1 MANTKNN
8 YNTHGERR
16 GVFEIREVRKHCT
29 CESSYI
35 YFLHRYHIYIYTLF
49 VYFKKIKKDTHN
61 LKKYAQDPNRITKNK
76 YRKQYLVPPPYYI
89 EINIKKIHMC
99 FSKLFSSS
107 RFSFREWWMICF
119 LWIIMFTT

>member
-1 MANTKNN
+1 MANTKKN
-8 YNTHGERR
+8 YTHGERR
-16 GVFEIREVRKHCT
+16 GVFEIREYENTAH

-35 YFLHRYHIYIYTLF
+35 YFLHRCHIYIYILF
-49 VYFKKIKKDTHN
+49 RILKKLKKTHN

-76 YRKQYLVPPPYYI
+76 SGTIYLLPPPYYI
-89 EINIKKIHMC
+89 EINKKITYMC

>member
-1 MANTKNN
+1 M
-8 YNTHGERR
+8 ERE
-16 GVFEIREVRKHCT
+16 GGFLIFEIREYFVENTAHVRVVT
-29 CESSYI
+29 FISYTDV
-35 YFLHRYHIYIYTLF
+35 IYIYTLF

-89 EINIKKIHMC
+89 EINKKNTYMC